1 MDPDARGVIAGL
13 TLTHTRGD
21 LYRAALEATAFGVRH
36 NIETMTSAGAAID
49 RVVAVGG
56 GAQGEL
62 WPQIVS
68 DVIGLA
74 QVIPTVTI
82 GASFGAAFLA
92 AALEHDVSIEAWNP
106 PAGTCE
112 PDPGNKA
119 GYDELYGHYL
129 DLYPATRD
137 INRALARHQET
148 LTLTLEEKS

>member
-1 MDPDARGVIAGL
+1 
-13 TLTHTRGD
+13 
-21 LYRAALEATAFGVRH
+21 
-36 NIETMTSAGAAID
+36 
-49 RVVAVGG
+49 
-56 GAQGEL
+56 
-62 WPQIVS
+62 
-68 DVIGLA
+68 VIGLA

-106 PAGTCE
+106 PAETCE
-112 PDPGNKA
+112 PDPATKA

-137 INRALARHQET
+137 INRALAQRQTT

>member
-1 MDPDARGVIAGL
+1 
-13 TLTHTRGD
+13 
-21 LYRAALEATAFGVRH
+21 
-36 NIETMTSAGAAID
+36 MTSAGAAID

-112 PDPGNKA
+112 PDPGN
-119 GYDELYGHYL
+119 
-129 DLYPATRD
+129 
-137 INRALARHQET
+137 
-148 LTLTLEEKS
+148 